1 MNDSRYAPHGKSEE
15 DKDFF
20 DKYSATGE
28 SEWTRGSVTPFEDDV
43 VLRERH
49 YHTGRDYSGV
59 GPLNYK
65 RSDER
70 IRDDVS
76 DALYSSPEID
86 ASDIEV
92 DVKNGIVTLKGEVQ
106 SRLQKKIAEMTAE
119 RLPGVVDIDNLI
131 IIQNPKTK
139 GLMMSHTP
147 VP

>member
-1 MNDSRYAPHGKSEE
+1 MNESRYARDGKSEE

-28 SEWTRGSVTPFEDDV
+28 SEWSRGSVTPFDDDV

-86 ASDIEV
+86 ASDVEV
-92 DVKNGIVTLKGEVQ
+92 EVKNGIVILKGEVET
-106 SRLQKKIAEMTAE
+106 RLDKKIVEMTAE
-119 RLPGVVDIDNLI
+119 RLPGVIDIDNQLV
-131 IIQNPKTK
+131 IQNPKTK
-139 GLMMSHTP
+139 GLMMNSP